1 MTGMDVLRRVRAYEK
16 DIGKLKL
23 RRMCAYELA
32 TGATRAA
39 GAPGSSSG
47 SGRSDK
53 PERYSAEVDAV
64 DRAIGAREKM
74 REMEVME
81 AARLIMAL
89 DPAQGQ
95 AMYLY
100 YVRAM
105 TVRQT
110 AGQMK
115 TSESSVRGLL
125 RRGRDTLDA
134 EASALNHDEVYR
146 MHYRA
151 YAQNDKKEGRSI

>member
-23 RRMCAYELA
+23 HRMCAYELA

-39 GAPGSSSG
+39 GASGSSSG
-47 SGRSDK
+47 SGKSDK
-53 PERYSAEVDAV
+53 PECYSAEVDAV
-64 DRAIGAREKM
+64 DRAIEARGKM

-100 YVRAM
+100 YVRGM

-115 TSESSVRGLL
+115 TSEGSVRGLM
-125 RRGRDTLDA
+125 RRGREAMEAECAKLD
-134 EASALNHDEVYR
+134 DEESYQKLLQ
-146 MHYRA
+146 MYHE
-151 YAQNDKKEGRSI
+151 K